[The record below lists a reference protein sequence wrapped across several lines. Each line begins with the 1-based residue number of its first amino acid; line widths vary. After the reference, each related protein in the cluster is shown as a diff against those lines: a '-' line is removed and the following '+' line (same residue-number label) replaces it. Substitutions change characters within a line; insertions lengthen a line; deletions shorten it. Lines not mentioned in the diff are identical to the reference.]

1 MKAYY
6 FRNDMIS
13 IPWTIKLTFYK
24 LKNII
29 RLYTNQYNGRFKNFK
44 RNLNNLM
51 GQFKLIKMLDYEF
64 HTNVMIA
71 YAVTANL
78 KMSVK

>member
-1 MKAYY
+1 
-6 FRNDMIS
+6 
-13 IPWTIKLTFYK
+13 
-24 LKNII
+24 
-29 RLYTNQYNGRFKNFK
+29 
-44 RNLNNLM
+44 M